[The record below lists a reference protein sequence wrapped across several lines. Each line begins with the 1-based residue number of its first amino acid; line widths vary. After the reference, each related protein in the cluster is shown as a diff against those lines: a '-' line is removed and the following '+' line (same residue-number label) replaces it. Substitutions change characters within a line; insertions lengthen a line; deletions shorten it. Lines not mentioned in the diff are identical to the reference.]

1 MINQKTNTHTNKK
14 PSRYEQTTLI
24 IFFPFVEFFHNIALK
39 AKVYINFSK
48 EKNQDNKLI
57 IEIENAETNFLI
69 PTDEPYYFGSVFLH
83 VLSKYLGESEA
94 IKVVINPFKIGINPE
109 LELSSVPNDENLF
122 QITIDDMNS
131 SPT

>member
-1 MINQKTNTHTNKK
+1 M
-14 PSRYEQTTLI
+14 I

-83 VLSKYLGESEA
+83 VLSKYIGESKA
-94 IKVVINPFKIGINPE
+94 IKVVINPFKVSINPE
-109 LELSSVPNDENLF
+109 LELSSVPNDENPF
-122 QITIDDMNS
+122 QITMEDIKN
-131 SPT
+131 PHQ